1 MELLRPLISI
11 IVAFAS
17 ISTVNGS
24 EVASRLQ
31 GNITVGGLVPI
42 HPVGSNGKC
51 NYASFKGAFG
61 LFRLEAMIFSIGQIN
76 KNKSFHPV
84 NLGLEVRDSC
94 NLEAKALEE
103 SLNFVVDKVPDV
115 CQGNDTNKT
124 GKGGK
129 LAAVIGA
136 TKSSVTAQ
144 VAKLLRLFK
153 IPQISYASTSDELS
167 DKSKYDFLLRTVP
180 SDKYQAKAMADY
192 VDKLQ
197 WKAVYGIYEEGN
209 YGRNGMDLFKS
220 EMKRRKICMVDTKSV
235 TRGKHLADTLRK
247 ILVSFSAEDD
257 VTGIV
262 LFCHQEVINTLID
275 VLKAEIS
282 LQRRFN
288 WVGSDGWGIHSHSG
302 IMINATVFALH
313 DHSKKLDE
321 FKKHCL
327 ALKPGENNVNP
338 WFDKYWCWK
347 CAEERKK
354 RPDPEAIVCPCND
367 LQFLDNKEKEKDE
380 KRKFHFCANDDTC
393 FIDDKIVYVID
404 AVYAVAHALKKLF
417 DDKCP
422 GISDSSSPCIR
433 NLKIDTTSYFKNYL
447 STVSFQGLTGKISF
461 DENTLK
467 GAYDIYQMKGSKFE
481 NVGMWYG
488 EEGGVL
494 KMNKTWRRDAAQSY
508 CGVSCPAGSVQKI
521 RRGRQCCWDCIKC
534 EKTQKVV
541 GLYECQ
547 NCAKGYKANESF
559 DGCVKIKESH
569 WDHGWLVAIS
579 FLASVGC
586 GLTIFVFAV
595 FLWYSGT
602 PVIRAASREISYTL
616 LLGIILCYSL
626 TFFMAAWPSP
636 FTCGVLRFGTG
647 FSSSLCY
654 AALLVKT
661 SRIARIFS
669 GRPDPLF
676 ITPKWQL
683 VLTGL
688 LVMPQA
694 LIGIVGLLVN
704 RPKEERDYSSVEK
717 TVVRCSADSN
727 DLMVSMAY
735 NILLIIMCT
744 YYAFRTRKVP
754 ENFNEARFIVFVMY
768 TTCVIWLAFLPF
780 FYSGSTEYRSV
791 ALCLN
796 LILNSTTLLL
806 GLFGIK
812 MYIVLLRPEKNIRA
826 NSKARSFSFPS
837 ELNGRIDHDLSQ
849 DLKEKKVKAS
859 QKYKR
864 RSSAGL
870 PDNAAVSYV
879 SEGPFVAFGS
889 TNTITASSIPDVDF
903 RKAI

>member
-1 MELLRPLISI
+1 
-11 IVAFAS
+11 
-17 ISTVNGS
+17 
-24 EVASRLQ
+24 
-31 GNITVGGLVPI
+31 
-42 HPVGSNGKC
+42 
-51 NYASFKGAFG
+51 
-61 LFRLEAMIFSIGQIN
+61 
-76 KNKSFHPV
+76 
-84 NLGLEVRDSC
+84 
-94 NLEAKALEE
+94 
-103 SLNFVVDKVPDV
+103 
-115 CQGNDTNKT
+115 
-124 GKGGK
+124 
-129 LAAVIGA
+129 
-136 TKSSVTAQ
+136 
-144 VAKLLRLFK
+144 
-153 IPQISYASTSDELS
+153 
-167 DKSKYDFLLRTVP
+167 
-180 SDKYQAKAMADY
+180 MADY

-220 EMKRRKICMVDTKSV
+220 EVKRRKICMVDTKSV
-235 TRGKHLADTLRK
+235 TRGKHLSDTMKK
-247 ILVSFSAEDD
+247 ILVSFSTEDD

-262 LFCHQEVINTLID
+262 LFSHQEVINTLID
-275 VLKAEIS
+275 VLRVDNT
-282 LQRRFN
+282 LRRRFS
-288 WVGSDGWGIHSHSG
+288 WIGSDGWGIHSHND
-302 IMINATVFALH
+302 IRINATVFALH

-321 FKKHCL
+321 FKKHCRG
-327 ALKPGENNVNP
+327 LKPGENHVNP

-347 CAEERKK
+347 CLEAKQK
-354 RPDPEAIVCPCND
+354 RPDQEAIVCPCNG
-367 LQFLDNKEKEKDE
+367 LQFLESKEKEGDE
-380 KRKFHFCANDDTC
+380 KKKFHFCANGDTC
-393 FIDDKIVYVID
+393 FIDDKLVYVID
-404 AVYAVAHALKKLF
+404 AVYAVAHALKRLF

-422 GISDSSSPCIR
+422 GISDSNSPCIR

-467 GAYDIYQMKGSKFE
+467 GAYDIYQMKGGKFE
-481 NVGMWYG
+481 NVGMWSG
-488 EEGGVL
+488 EEGGAL
-494 KMNKTWRRDAAQSY
+494 KMNKTWRRDAARSY
-508 CGVSCPAGSVQKI
+508 CGVSCSAGSVQKI

-541 GLYECQ
+541 GLYECH
-547 NCAKGYKANESF
+547 NCEKGYKANESF

-704 RPKEERDYSSVEK
+704 RPKEERDYGSVEK
-717 TVVRCSADSN
+717 TIVRCSADSN
-727 DLMVSMAY
+727 DLIVSMAY

-849 DLKEKKVKAS
+849 
-859 QKYKR
+859 
-864 RSSAGL
+864 GL
-870 PDNAAVSYV
+870 
-879 SEGPFVAFGS
+879 
-889 TNTITASSIPDVDF
+889 
-903 RKAI
+903 